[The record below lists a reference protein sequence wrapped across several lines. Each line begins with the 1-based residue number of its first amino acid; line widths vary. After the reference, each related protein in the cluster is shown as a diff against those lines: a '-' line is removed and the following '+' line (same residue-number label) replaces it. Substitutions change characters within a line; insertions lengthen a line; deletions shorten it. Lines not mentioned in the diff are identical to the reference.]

1 MLKLIFYY
9 TLLFIF
15 SQILVE
21 FDDVDWKKR
30 EWIRVYE
37 QNAFQ
42 LFLLEYTLVW
52 FNNKE
57 TSIGKNILWPSL
69 VCLLSFISY

>member
-69 VCLLSFISY
+69 VCLLSFIGY